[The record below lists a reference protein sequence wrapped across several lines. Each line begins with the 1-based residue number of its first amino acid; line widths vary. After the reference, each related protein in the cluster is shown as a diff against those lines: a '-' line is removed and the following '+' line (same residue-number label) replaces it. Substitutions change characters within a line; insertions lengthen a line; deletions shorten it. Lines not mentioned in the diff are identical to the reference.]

1 MDVPLLRQ
9 GKYHAYI
16 RLEALTYGNLIAML
30 LHAALTLARDCMVKV
45 PILLSLIPHAC
56 TSSHAIPVLIAFA
69 ILSFLAK

>member
-16 RLEALTYGNLIAML
+16 RLESLTYGKVIAIL
-30 LHAALTLARDCMVKV
+30 RAALTLARDRMVKV